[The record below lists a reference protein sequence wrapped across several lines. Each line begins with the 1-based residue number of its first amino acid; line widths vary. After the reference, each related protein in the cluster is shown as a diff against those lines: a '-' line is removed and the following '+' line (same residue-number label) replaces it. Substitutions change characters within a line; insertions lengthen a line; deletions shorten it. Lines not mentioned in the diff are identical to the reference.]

1 MGGTVALHARRGD
14 RVGLVDLTRGELGSN
29 GTPDERVA
37 EAAEA
42 SAVLGAVLRLNLAL
56 PDGCLSVDDEGQV
69 DAVVRCVRAH
79 RPRAIAIPHWEDRHP
94 DHGNASRLLRQA
106 IFRAGLRRVV
116 TADEPW
122 RPEWVCHYFINDAA
136 PPSFVVDVSEVYEIK
151 RQALAC
157 HRTQFTPAG
166 DAAAATRLTS
176 PLVLAADREP
186 RRPVR
191 RAGRRPLRRRL
202 RRARAGGAAAP
213 VQGLAGR
220 PGGDAACVSAAA
232 RRHRRRG
239 TAACASASSATPRS
253 AAAAS
258 SPPSWRRAWPG
269 AATRSTSSAARSRSA
284 CATRADR
291 SSCTRSRRPPTRC
304 SASRN
309 TCSRCR
315 PRSSTWRGRTRW
327 TSSTRTTRCR
337 TPPAPTWP
345 GRSSPRT
352 APRCRRSS
360 RRCTAPTSRWSAPT
374 RRTARRSPS
383 ASSSR
388 TA

>member
-1 MGGTVALHARRGD
+1 MPLDLLVFGPHPDDIEIGMGATVALHARRGN

-56 PDGCLSVDDEGQV
+56 PDGCLSVDDQEQV

-79 RPRAIAIPHWEDRHP
+79 RPRAIAVPHWEDRHP

-176 PLVLAADREP
+176 PLFSQLIESRDAQFGALAGVRYAEGFVVREP
-186 RRPVR
+186 VARPHLFKTWP
-191 RAGRRPLRRRL
+191 ADP
-202 RRARAGGAAAP
+202 AE
-213 VQGLAGR
+213 
-220 PGGDAACVSAAA
+220 PGGPVE
-232 RRHRRRG
+232 
-239 TAACASASSATPRS
+239 
-253 AAAAS
+253 
-258 SPPSWRRAWPG
+258 
-269 AATRSTSSAARSRSA
+269 
-284 CATRADR
+284 
-291 SSCTRSRRPPTRC
+291 
-304 SASRN
+304 
-309 TCSRCR
+309 
-315 PRSSTWRGRTRW
+315 
-327 TSSTRTTRCR
+327 
-337 TPPAPTWP
+337 APH
-345 GRSSPRT
+345 
-352 APRCRRSS
+352 A
-360 RRCTAPTSRWSAPT
+360 
-374 RRTARRSPS
+374 
-383 ASSSR
+383 
-388 TA
+388 